1 VSSACPWCTF
11 VAQLRLF
18 QEVDARVA
26 NRLLPEPGQN
36 KGAGCIPGRE
46 PFWRRVCGWRVGG
59 AGCREVEGKHRTRRS
74 GCRTY
79 SWRSTREHFTGGTNG
94 LGRLAEFL
102 GQMEGCLAGGESPRY
117 GYLTPSSTGPRPGG
131 CWLSQSDPGVWL
143 GCPGCGCA
151 GLAERW
157 GPVVSRC
164 VLGWC
169 QLSKA
174 FHLGCPQ
181 LCPFFAGI
189 LCPRMLPHP

>member
-1 VSSACPWCTF
+1 VSSACPGAPSWPSSGSSRKLMRGWPIACCQSQDKTR
-11 VAQLRLF
+11 AQAAS
-18 QEVDARVA
+18 QGG
-26 NRLLPEPGQN
+26 NRSREGCVVGGSAGQ
-36 KGAGCIPGRE
+36 GAGRWRE
-46 PFWRRVCGWRVGG
+46 NTAPADRDAEHTRGG
-59 AGCREVEGKHRTRRS
+59 VLESISQGART
-74 GCRTY
+74 
-79 SWRSTREHFTGGTNG
+79 G